1 MGRPAVSTWG
11 WIMQCRRE
19 KEGSS
24 AVRRALALAGLLVVT
39 VVCAPLAQAQ
49 EEAATEPPE
58 ETVKPWS
65 NEAEASYVKT
75 GGNSSASTLALSNRF
90 AYNFTYSELLFDVE
104 FMRASTTTIV
114 RSNVDGELIEE
125 ELTET
130 SAERYEIA
138 GSFRQNILND
148 LFWYARGDWYRNRF
162 AGVSSRVT
170 GGGGVGYRFVETPT
184 TLFVGELG
192 VGLTKESLTNDTG
205 DTFVDIRGALEGRFK
220 ITDSTDFD
228 FLVSAADNIQNT
240 KNLRVKFNAAVSV
253 AISNTLALRVG
264 YLLDYRNDPVVQII
278 EGDEGVAAISYT
290 RNKSDSMF
298 LVSLVVKF

>member
-1 MGRPAVSTWG
+1 M
-11 WIMQCRRE
+11 
-19 KEGSS
+19 
-24 AVRRALALAGLLVVT
+24 VVAA
-39 VVCAPLAQAQ
+39 VCAPTAQAQ
-49 EEAATEPPE
+49 EIVEDGATEQPE

-104 FMRASTTTIV
+104 FMRAATTTV
-114 RSNVDGELIEE
+114 LRSNVDGELVEE
-125 ELTET
+125 ELSET
-130 SAERYEIA
+130 SAERYEVA

-148 LFWYARGDWYRNRF
+148 VFWYARGDWYRNRF
-162 AGVSSRVT
+162 AGVSSRTT

-192 VGLTKESLTNDTG
+192 LGITKESLTNDTG
-205 DTFVDIRGALEGRFK
+205 DTFVDIRAALEGRFK
-220 ITDSTDFD
+220 ITQSTDFD
-228 FLVSAADNIQNT
+228 FFVSAADNIQNT

-253 AISNTLALRVG
+253 AVSNTLALRVG

-278 EGDEGVAAISYT
+278 EGDEGVPPVSFT
-290 RNKSDSMF
+290 RGKTDSMF